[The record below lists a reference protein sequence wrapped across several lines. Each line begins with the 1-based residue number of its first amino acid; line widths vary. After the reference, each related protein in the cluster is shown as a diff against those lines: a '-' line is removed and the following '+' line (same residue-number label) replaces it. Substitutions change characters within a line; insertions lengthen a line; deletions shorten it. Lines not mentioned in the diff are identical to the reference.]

1 MKALKKI
8 TAIIN
13 NEKYK
18 LKNKKRIFSIL
29 FFY

>member
-1 MKALKKI
+1 MKALKEI

-18 LKNKKRIFSIL
+18 LKNKKRIFFNSL
-29 FFY
+29 F